1 MSKRTKKVGSSGRL
15 GVRYGVRVR
24 KRIADI
30 EAVAKGRHECPK
42 CKAVAMSRTA
52 NGIWF
57 CNHCGAILASSSYMP
72 TKPVAVRREVAAVL
86 AEAEAKEAAKKEA
99 PKKKKE
105 AEPEAEEEE
114 IKREPEPEEL
124 PPEKPKKKPE
134 ELKSEKPRK
143 RKKKE

>member
-15 GVRYGVRVR
+15 GVRYGVTVR

-42 CKAVAMSRTA
+42 CKAVAMSRKA

-57 CNHCGAILASSSYMP
+57 CNHCGAITASGSYMP
-72 TKPVAVRREVAAVL
+72 TKPVAVRREVAVVL
-86 AEAEAKEAAKKEA
+86 AEAEAKEAAKKEV
-99 PKKKKE
+99 PKKKE
-105 AEPEAEEEE
+105 AEHEAEQEEM
-114 IKREPEPEEL
+114 KREPEPEEL
-124 PPEKPKKKPE
+124 LPEKPKKKPE
-134 ELKSEKPRK
+134 ELLPEKPKK

>member
-15 GVRYGVRVR
+15 GVRYGVTVR

-72 TKPVAVRREVAAVL
+72 TKPVAVRREVAEVL
-86 AEAEAKEAAKKEA
+86 ATAEAKEAAKKEG
-99 PKKKKE
+99 PKKKE
-105 AEPEAEEEE
+105 AEPEAEQEE
-114 IKREPEPEEL
+114 IKREPQPEEL
-124 PPEKPKKKPE
+124 QPEKPKKKPE
-134 ELKSEKPRK
+134 ELKPEKPKK

>member
-15 GVRYGVRVR
+15 GVRYGVTVR

-42 CKAVAMSRTA
+42 CKAVAMSRKA

-72 TKPVAVRREVAAVL
+72 TKPVAVRREVAEVL
-86 AEAEAKEAAKKEA
+86 AKAEAKEAAKKEG
-99 PKKKKE
+99 PKKKE
-105 AEPEAEEEE
+105 VEPEAEQEEM
-114 IKREPEPEEL
+114 KPEPEPEEL
-124 PPEKPKKKPE
+124 KPKKPK
-134 ELKSEKPRK
+134 K
-143 RKKKE
+143 RKMKE

>member
-1 MSKRTKKVGSSGRL
+1 MSKRTKKVGSSGRF
-15 GVRYGVRVR
+15 GVRYGVTVR

-72 TKPVAVRREVAAVL
+72 TKPVTVKREVAEVL
-86 AEAEAKEAAKKEA
+86 AAAEAKEAAKKEA
-99 PKKKKE
+99 PKKKE
-105 AEPEAEEEE
+105 AEPEVEEEE

-124 PPEKPKKKPE
+124 LPEKPKILPEKPKK
-134 ELKSEKPRK
+134 

>member
-1 MSKRTKKVGSSGRL
+1 MSKRTKKVGSSGRF
-15 GVRYGVRVR
+15 GVRYGVTVR

-42 CKAVAMSRTA
+42 CKAVAMSRKA

-72 TKPVAVRREVAAVL
+72 TKPVVVRREVAEVL
-86 AEAEAKEAAKKEA
+86 ATAEAKEAAKKEG
-99 PKKKKE
+99 PKKKE
-105 AEPEAEEEE
+105 AEPEAEQEE

-124 PPEKPKKKPE
+124 LPEKPKILPAKK
-134 ELKSEKPRK
+134 K

>member
-1 MSKRTKKVGSSGRL
+1 MSKRTKKVGTSGRF
-15 GVRYGVRVR
+15 GVRYGVTVR
-24 KRIADI
+24 KKIADV

-42 CKAVAMSRTA
+42 CMAVSMSRTA

-72 TKPVAVRREVAAVL
+72 TKPVAVKREVAEVL
-86 AEAEAKEAAKKEA
+86 AAAEAKEAAKKE
-99 PKKKKE
+99 PPKKKE
-105 AEPEAEEEE
+105 AEPEIEQEE

-124 PPEKPKKKPE
+124 IPEKPKKKSE
-134 ELKSEKPRK
+134 ELKPEKPKK